1 MKRFYLVTLCAAIFA
16 LGSCTS
22 YEDKEYGPVSFEVD
36 LEGGEEML
44 FEGPNEA
51 ISTIAFN
58 PEEYGFPKESVGGMR
73 LKSITLNTTNEEG
86 FNVFENLK
94 VEVSSENTEMLV
106 IGVLNS
112 SPEGKSVTIE
122 GLEEAKIEKFNEVSE
137 FFLHISGNL
146 TKDLESV
153 FTITG
158 EFTLN
163 VESSE
168 K

>member
-1 MKRFYLVTLCAAIFA
+1 MKRIYLVTLCAAIFA

-22 YEDKEYGPVSFEVD
+22 YEVKEYGPVSFEVA

-51 ISTIAFN
+51 ITTIAFN
-58 PEEYGFPKESVGGMR
+58 PEEYGFTKESVGGMR

-106 IGVLNS
+106 IGVMNT
-112 SPEGKSVTIE
+112 SPDGKSVIIE

-146 TKDLESV
+146 TKDLESA